1 MLGIS
6 RNQTL
11 FYELA
16 FVRVSHFVITFFYN
30 LHVRMLNNCT
40 GRKTGNN
47 CDRRCKTRRALQ
59 FSVVYKLAVEFPS
72 LIHFSRCMHLGDNVN
87 FKTDKPNFY
96 ESSLRCIDEFSAAF
110 IDMKHTEHTF
120 QILQVEWFWLRFGL
134 AQRKPLWLTLRTW
147 NKWKTSEIKVRFWH
161 SLLLKSAKLCE

>member
-47 CDRRCKTRRALQ
+47 CDRRCKTRRAL
-59 FSVVYKLAVEFPS
+59 VYKLTFEFPL

-96 ESSLRCIDEFSAAF
+96 ESSMRCIDEFSAAF
-110 IDMKHTEHTF
+110 IDMSTQNTNF
-120 QILQVEWFWLRFGL
+120 RFYMS
-134 AQRKPLWLTLRTW
+134 
-147 NKWKTSEIKVRFWH
+147 NDSD
-161 SLLLKSAKLCE
+161 